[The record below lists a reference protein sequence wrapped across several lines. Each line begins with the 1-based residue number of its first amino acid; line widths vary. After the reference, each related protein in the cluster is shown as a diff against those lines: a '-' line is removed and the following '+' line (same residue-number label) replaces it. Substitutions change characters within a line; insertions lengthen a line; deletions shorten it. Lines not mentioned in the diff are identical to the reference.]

1 MTRIA
6 NAGCKTPMLSQL
18 QWEKKMKTASAVY
31 TQNIGVVGVVSKSL
45 AGKPDK
51 KVI

>member
-1 MTRIA
+1 
-6 NAGCKTPMLSQL
+6 MLAAKL
-18 QWEKKMKTASAVY
+18 QCFLNFSVKKMKTASAVY